1 MITVHH
7 LNNSRSQRILWLLE
21 EAGLTYEIK
30 KYMRDETTMRAPQA
44 LRDVHPLGKS
54 PVITDGEIV
63 VAESGAIVE
72 YLVDTYAPALKP
84 EAGTAAYRDYVY
96 WMHFAEGSLMT
107 PLLLKLIS
115 DQMPKSKAPF
125 FVKPVIRQV
134 AARLR
139 SSFVDP
145 ELASLF
151 GFIESHLEGREWI
164 AGDAFS
170 GAVRPCSA
178 TAGRSS
184 QHAAS
189 DRAAWTHPLSCA
201 VRPPSHRARAACV
214 ADRSVSNSLSFGGAS
229 MCGWSSAAASRAA
242 TAASGASRNAEAAS
256 AA

>member
-21 EAGLTYEIK
+21 EAGLDYEIK
-30 KYMRDETTMRAPQA
+30 KYMRDATTMRAPQA
-44 LRDVHPLGKS
+44 LRDIHPLGKS
-54 PVITDGEIV
+54 PVISDGETVI
-63 VAESGAIVE
+63 AESGAIVE

-84 EAGTAAYRDYVY
+84 EAGTPAYRDYVY

-170 GAVRPCSA
+170 GADIQLTFPLEAAAARGGLDERYPNLKAYVARMQSRPA
-178 TAGRSS
+178 YK
-184 QHAAS
+184 AAIE
-189 DRAAWTHPLSCA
+189 R
-201 VRPPSHRARAACV
+201 
-214 ADRSVSNSLSFGGAS
+214 GGAYGIVGS
-229 MCGWSSAAASRAA
+229 
-242 TAASGASRNAEAAS
+242 
-256 AA
+256 

>member
-21 EAGLTYEIK
+21 EAGQAYEIK
-30 KYMRDETTMRAPQA
+30 KYMRDATTMRAPQA
-44 LRDVHPLGKS
+44 LRDIHPLGKS
-54 PVITDGEIV
+54 PVISDGEIV

-84 EAGTAAYRDYVY
+84 EAGSAAHRDYVY

-115 DQMPKSKAPF
+115 DQMHKSKAPF
-125 FVKPVIRQV
+125 FAKPIIRQV
-134 AARLR
+134 ASRLR

-151 GFIESHLEGREWI
+151 GFIEAQLEGRDWI

-170 GAVRPCSA
+170 GADIQLTFPLEAAAARGGLDERYPNLTAYVARMQARPA
-178 TAGRSS
+178 YK
-184 QHAAS
+184 AAIE
-189 DRAAWTHPLSCA
+189 R
-201 VRPPSHRARAACV
+201 
-214 ADRSVSNSLSFGGAS
+214 GGAYGIVGS
-229 MCGWSSAAASRAA
+229 
-242 TAASGASRNAEAAS
+242 
-256 AA
+256 